1 MACAHCRNREPG
13 AIIRVH
19 SSRKGEYEFCC
30 LYCGDT
36 ISSNLVAAKLNVSD
50 RWDNYFNAVCNAI
63 ASKSACLSRQIGA
76 IVVRDKSIVS
86 TGYNGPPRNYP
97 HCTPVDGK
105 CPRHAKGYASGEG
118 LSECPATHAEANAIA
133 NAAKLG
139 VSVDGAEL
147 YLNTIIPCKD
157 CMALI
162 VNAGIIRVIC
172 DELVPYHTMSL
183 RIAKEG
189 NVLIRKFNLRST

>member
-1 MACAHCRNREPG
+1 MSCPHCLNRKPG
-13 AIIRVH
+13 SYLKVFAP
-19 SSRKGEYEFCC
+19 RKGVYDYVCS
-30 LYCGDT
+30 YCGD
-36 ISSNLVAAKLNVSD
+36 IVKVNVDYETS
-50 RWDNYFNAVCNAI
+50 RWDNYFYAVCQAV

-97 HCTPVDGK
+97 HCEPVDGE
-105 CPRHAKGYASGEG
+105 CPRHAKGYKSGEG
-118 LSECPATHAEANAIA
+118 LDECPATHAEANAIA

-172 DELVPYHTMSL
+172 EELIPYHTMSL
-183 RIAKEG
+183 TMAERG
-189 NVLIRKFNLRST
+189 NVLIRKFNLIST